1 MFKMSNKKH
10 YIIPVNNFK
19 VNNAEI
25 KTKSGTRFWNVGFE
39 HWFTTGVDHIFDGKT
54 NTFLKVNE
62 IIWYI
67 HNTIWF
73 KN

>member
-25 KTKSGTRFWNVGFE
+25 KTKSGTS
-39 HWFTTGVDHIFDGKT
+39 I
-54 NTFLKVNE
+54 
-62 IIWYI
+62 
-67 HNTIWF
+67 
-73 KN
+73 